1 MGYALAAEA
10 ARRGARVVLISGPSS
25 QTPPQG
31 IEVVRVRG
39 AREMHGAVLAHAK
52 DAEIVIMA
60 AAVADYMPTGGAV
73 DAKIEKSDAP
83 LTLTLE
89 RTPDI
94 LADLGRARRGGTT
107 PVLIG
112 FAAESGDPV
121 RRGREKLHRKAV
133 DLIVANDISKPG
145 SGFDSDKN
153 AATLI
158 SADGDESVPLGS
170 KAELASHILDRAE
183 RLLERADNVSR
194 PRESSE
200 P

>member
-1 MGYALAAEA
+1 
-10 ARRGARVVLISGPSS
+10 
-25 QTPPQG
+25 
-31 IEVVRVRG
+31 
-39 AREMHGAVLAHAK
+39 
-52 DAEIVIMA
+52 
-60 AAVADYMPTGGAV
+60 
-73 DAKIEKSDAP
+73 
-83 LTLTLE
+83 
-89 RTPDI
+89 
-94 LADLGRARRGGTT
+94 
-107 PVLIG
+107 
-112 FAAESGDPV
+112 
-121 RRGREKLHRKAV
+121 V

-170 KAELASHILDRAE
+170 KAELASHILDRAV